1 MSKSIR
7 VAPWRRIAIASTWG
21 VGLTIAFHWGFNAAL
36 PELLQVPQTSFKQSL
51 GLVLMAAALGAV
63 FTAPLAG
70 RRRYHGKSHG

>member
-1 MSKSIR
+1 MPR
-7 VAPWRRIAIASTWG
+7 LMHRERWQPIATAIGWG

-51 GLVLMAAALGAV
+51 GLLLMAAALGAAL
-63 FTAPLAG
+63 TAPLAR